1 MSEEQKELSVAC
13 QSLGDWTRTH
23 TCGELT
29 GADNGAEVCLM
40 GWVQYR
46 RDHGGL
52 IFVDLRDRFG
62 LTQIV
67 FSPEYAPEAHEQAG
81 ALRSEYVLAMKGKVR
96 PPPRGHGQPQPQDR
110 GSGSRGQR
118 MEAAEH
124 VQDPALPD

>member
-62 LTQIV
+62 PDAR
-67 FSPEYAPEAHEQAG
+67 SCSAP
-81 ALRSEYVLAMKGKVR
+81 ST
-96 PPPRGHGQPQPQDR
+96 PPRPTNR
-110 GSGSRGQR
+110 LARCVR
-118 MEAAEH
+118 NTC
-124 VQDPALPD
+124 LP